1 LFYDPASGEVPYS
14 DSYNSSANFYF
25 ASSTSE
31 ALRQLRK
38 ENSQLKAQLSQERSS
53 VKQLTVANS
62 QLLDELKSLYE
73 DNHPLQQQVESL
85 TGNGRGKETQFYYK
99 QKAVYTLHHES
110 EEEKWPVEQ
119 RKQESI
125 EQLLRHEE
133 GTRETFS
140 GSNLAVNVPDGCIT
154 SDKDLGS
161 EGGADGIVTP
171 QELYRLATVIEG
183 RWVEFALDL
192 APDLF
197 QVVGNISTIQ
207 RDLNYASA
215 RVKAQAMLETW
226 RNNMDTGATCRL
238 LIEALCRDGMR
249 KQACDIFGVE
259 ITTEQLQRH
268 EEETRETFSGSNLA
282 VNVPDGCITSDKD
295 LGSEGGADG
304 IVTPQELY
312 RLATVIEGR
321 WVEFALDLAPD
332 LFQVVG
338 NISTIQRDL
347 NYASARVKA
356 QAMLET
362 WRNNMDTGATCRL
375 LIEAL
380 CRDGMRKQACDIFGV
395 EITTAVVPL

>member
-110 EEEKWPVEQ
+110 EEEKWSVEQ

-125 EQLLRHEE
+125 
-133 GTRETFS
+133 
-140 GSNLAVNVPDGCIT
+140 
-154 SDKDLGS
+154 
-161 EGGADGIVTP
+161 
-171 QELYRLATVIEG
+171 
-183 RWVEFALDL
+183 
-192 APDLF
+192 
-197 QVVGNISTIQ
+197 
-207 RDLNYASA
+207 
-215 RVKAQAMLETW
+215 
-226 RNNMDTGATCRL
+226 
-238 LIEALCRDGMR
+238 
-249 KQACDIFGVE
+249 
-259 ITTEQLQRH
+259 EQLQRH

-295 LGSEGGADG
+295 LGSEGALVYLVEL
-304 IVTPQELY
+304 IVSIISLWSL
-312 RLATVIEGR
+312 LAYMSCGFV
-321 WVEFALDLAPD
+321 LM
-332 LFQVVG
+332 QSVVW
-338 NISTIQRDL
+338 
-347 NYASARVKA
+347 K
-356 QAMLET
+356 
-362 WRNNMDTGATCRL
+362 CL
-375 LIEAL
+375 LL
-380 CRDGMRKQACDIFGV
+380 HVQ
-395 EITTAVVPL
+395 